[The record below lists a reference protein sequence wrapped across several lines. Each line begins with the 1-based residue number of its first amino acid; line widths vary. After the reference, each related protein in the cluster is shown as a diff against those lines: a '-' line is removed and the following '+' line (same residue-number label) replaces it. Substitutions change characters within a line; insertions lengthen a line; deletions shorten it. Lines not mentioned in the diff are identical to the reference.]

1 MFKSIL
7 IFINIIGFLIFT
19 ILNVNDIVS
28 SHKILKDGQPLET
41 PAKIPN
47 NQDIEVKIIIEKND
61 FSGPGRLKLDLSN
74 AEGIVVK
81 EKVNDGSS
89 FTFKNNEALFI
100 WYDLP
105 NEKNIEITYV
115 INANENTDGMKK
127 IKGDFS
133 FINDNERKQLNLDD
147 LIFEVHSKIKTNE
160 SENMISNNK
169 ASVKPMRII
178 EKVNDGYLVT
188 INTEIKNHKGFAR
201 IKDKLPLKASA
212 KAIETD
218 GAVFKNVDG
227 YAKFIWSEIPKS
239 KEKIT
244 VKYLLANKTSL
255 DTSFILYGVYSSEKL
270 ISEGFNNG
278 IPIDS
283 TTYSPTS
290 ESFVD
295 ESIADNINNENI
307 IIEKKAGD
315 KEENDIKN
323 DQIKD
328 DEIVKE
334 KIVSE
339 KSFEK
344 LTDKKLKNIKI
355 KNKVKTVVKNVI
367 TSQKINNNI
376 QYKVQ
381 ILAGHQIVSSQ
392 YLAKKFNFKESYDI
406 ESHLGWIKYTVG
418 SHSEYKDA
426 RDARN
431 KISKK
436 DFPGPFV
443 SAYNYGERISVQEA
457 LIVSKQNWIP

>member
-7 IFINIIGFLIFT
+7 IFIHIIGFLIFT
-19 ILNVNDIVS
+19 FLNVNDIVS
-28 SHKILKDGQPLET
+28 SHKILLNGQPAEI
-41 PAKIPN
+41 PVKISSN
-47 NQDIEVKIIIEKND
+47 LDTEVKIIIEKNN

-74 AEGIVVK
+74 AEGIIVK

-89 FTFKNNEALFI
+89 FTFKNKEALFI

-105 NEKNIEITYV
+105 NEKNIEITYI
-115 INANENTDGMKK
+115 INANENANGMKK
-127 IKGDFS
+127 IKGEFS
-133 FINDNERKQLNLDD
+133 FINENERKQLNLDD
-147 LIFEVHSKIKTNE
+147 LIFEVDSKIKYDE
-160 SENMISNNK
+160 AENMIPNNK
-169 ASVKPMRII
+169 ASVKAVRII

-201 IKDKLPLKASA
+201 IKDQLPLNASA
-212 KAIETD
+212 KSIETD
-218 GAVFKNVDG
+218 GAVFKNIDG
-227 YAKFIWSEIPKS
+227 YAKFIWSEIPNS

-244 VKYLLANKTSL
+244 VKYLLANNSSL
-255 DTSFILYGVYSSEKL
+255 DTSFTLYGVYSSEKL

-278 IPIDS
+278 IAIDTTIYNPI
-283 TTYSPTS
+283 P

-295 ESIADNINNENI
+295 ELITENIGNEN
-307 IIEKKAGD
+307 ESVNKNPE
-315 KEENDIKN
+315 KEEIDEIRK
-323 DQIKD
+323 DKIKD
-328 DEIVKE
+328 DEKV
-334 KIVSE
+334 VSE
-339 KSFEK
+339 NSIKK
-344 LTDKKLKNIKI
+344 LTNKTLKNIKS
-355 KNKVKTVVKNVI
+355 KDKVKTVVKNVI
-367 TSQKINNNI
+367 TTQKIYNNI

-406 ESHLGWIKYTVG
+406 ETHLGWIKYTVG

-431 KISKK
+431 EISKK